1 MPEKVIWMR
10 RMRTLRRLLRKYR
23 DSKKI
28 DCHLYHRLYLQVKG
42 NVFKNKR
49 VLMEH
54 IHKKKA
60 ENLRVK
66 QLADQAEARRNK
78 SKLSRQRREE
88 RQKAKQEELKRQYAE
103 EQAK

>member
-1 MPEKVIWMR
+1 MAVNGLHFTFLFCVRFIGHSLPPSPLPTPSSPSAHTR
-10 RMRTLRRLLRKYR
+10 
-23 DSKKI
+23 
-28 DCHLYHRLYLQVKG
+28 YHRLYLQVKG

-66 QLADQAEARRNK
+66 QLAYVF
-78 SKLSRQRREE
+78 SLSFSSISSVSFSPFPAPPR
-88 RQKAKQEELKRQYAE
+88 L
-103 EQAK
+103 